1 MSFISLPTGKLHKKT
16 ETRKLKNFPAGY
28 VGKFYRNLAN
38 KVNNEV
44 FSECYG
50 RIAND
55 ANIPSNDVQKYLLAT
70 SDFAKVMQDDINHYV
85 TRDRLNNAS
94 FRQGLDLISKNIL
107 RCQSPLELLFEDIST
122 FDAQNSVVGSLL
134 RELEIRQKDVAS
146 ELIKK
151 APTPGIDLSLQK
163 RLETLQNDNIGFN

>member
-1 MSFISLPTGKLHKKT
+1 
-16 ETRKLKNFPAGY
+16 
-28 VGKFYRNLAN
+28 
-38 KVNNEV
+38 
-44 FSECYG
+44 
-50 RIAND
+50 
-55 ANIPSNDVQKYLLAT
+55 
-70 SDFAKVMQDDINHYV
+70 MQDDINHYV